1 MSVQP
6 IIALY
11 GEMKRIPREL
21 TWEPQAMAIPP
32 TANGYHLKTESRQA
46 PPQFARR
53 PMSGGDDRGGMV
65 TIMITQR
72 STTCQNGDELSS
84 NPDRGGQSTWG

>member
-1 MSVQP
+1 MSVQA

-21 TWEPQAMAIPP
+21 TWEPQAMVIPP

-46 PPQFARR
+46 PSPQFTR
-53 PMSGGDDRGGMV
+53 PPLSDGGDDRGGMV
-65 TIMITQR
+65 NIMITQR
-72 STTCQNGDELSS
+72 
-84 NPDRGGQSTWG
+84 